1 MSLTATEPQRPSGIK
16 GKLSWLTSR
25 RWVQHLGR
33 AGSYYLDRQA
43 DLLAAGITYFGFLAL
58 FPVILLAIS
67 VAGFVLSGRPD
78 LLADLIGEVRTAV
91 PGELGTTVV
100 ESIERVTEQ
109 RGTVG
114 VIGLVGLLYAGIGW
128 MSKMRVAMQTIWRG
142 QPLPGNFVK
151 NYLRDL
157 LALVGLGGALLA
169 SVALTALANG
179 LTSLVLEF
187 VGLDGVLGVGL
198 LTKALGI
205 VVAIAG
211 TTLIFLWLFLRL
223 PQLDLP
229 VRAVLPGAIFGAA
242 GFEVL
247 KLVGTYY
254 IASIIR
260 SPAGIAIGSAIGLLV
275 WIYFSSRFLLFAAA
289 WTSTLPAVSERI
301 VAEAAAGEPL
311 EPVLE
316 GPAVPRLKP
325 LTPGVPSTGTV
336 AAGLVGVGA
345 VVGALTPAAVRRW
358 WRAGRR

>member
-1 MSLTATEPQRPSGIK
+1 MKQR
-16 GKLSWLTSR
+16 LAWLTSR
-25 RWVQHLGR
+25 RWVKHLGR
-33 AGSYYLDRQA
+33 AVSHYQGRQA

-91 PGELGTTVV
+91 PGELGTTLV

-114 VIGLVGLLYAGIGW
+114 VIGLLGLLYAGIGW

-151 NYLRDL
+151 DNLRDL
-157 LALVGLGGALLA
+157 IALVGLGGALLA
-169 SVALTALANG
+169 SVALTAVANG
-179 LTSLVLEF
+179 LTPLVLDLL
-187 VGLDGVLGVGL
+187 GLDGVPGIGV
-198 LTKALGI
+198 LTKVLGI

-211 TTLIFLWLFLRL
+211 TTLIFLWLFIRL
-223 PQLDLP
+223 PQLDVP
-229 VRAVLPGAIFGAA
+229 VRVVLPGALFGAV

-247 KLVGTYY
+247 KVVGTYY
-254 IASIIR
+254 LAAVSN
-260 SPAGIAIGSAIGLLV
+260 SPAALAFSTAIGLLV

-311 EPVLE
+311 EPVVE

-325 LTPGVPSTGTV
+325 PTPGVPSTGTV
-336 AAGLVGVGA
+336 AAGLVGLGA
-345 VVGALTPAAVRRW
+345 VVGVLTPAAVRRW